1 MKRKILIEICTG
13 SLDDAVEAQ
22 AGGADRIELNSGLFE
37 GGLTPSL
44 GTLIEA
50 KQQLTIPVMC
60 MIRPRGGGFH
70 YTENELAVMQRDIRL
85 AVDHGAD
92 GIVLGVLQED
102 GSIDLPRLR
111 SLLARA
117 GTCQTVFHRAFD
129 VTPDPMQALEQL
141 IDLGVTRVLTSGQEE
156 TVYNGCS
163 LIRQLIEKGA
173 GRIEILPGG
182 GIDAFNLRDV
192 LDRTG
197 ADQIHVAPL
206 KARTDP
212 STQARPHV
220 FFGGTLRPSET
231 RYEMIDRNA
240 VGAFQSICSAPSS

>member
-1 MKRKILIEICTG
+1 MKQRILIEVCTG

-50 KQQLTIPVMC
+50 KQRLTIPVMC
-60 MIRPRGGGFH
+60 MIRPREGGFC
-70 YTENELAVMQRDIRL
+70 YTENELAVMQRDIQL

-102 GSIDLPRLR
+102 GAIDLPRLR

-129 VTPDPMQALEQL
+129 VAPDPMLALEQL
-141 IDLGVTRVLTSGQEE
+141 IDMGVTRILTSGQEE
-156 TVYNGCS
+156 TVYNGCA
-163 LIRQLIEKGA
+163 LIRQLIEKAA

-197 ADQIHVAPL
+197 TDQIHVAPL
-206 KARTDP
+206 KPCMDL

-220 FFGGTLRPSET
+220 FFGGSLRPPET
-231 RYEMIDRNA
+231 CYEMIDRAA
-240 VGAFQSICSAPSS
+240 VGAFQSRAT